1 MSKHLTKVKIIG
13 AIACF
18 LILFFIINFWS
29 TISQQILN
37 HQQSSLSQELTISN
51 AVQIEQLIES
61 ATHTSLILQS
71 KIKSN
76 PTKIEDISTLAKII
90 IKNTP
95 SIQHIRIS
103 PNDIT
108 THVFPEALTPKYKN
122 KVILAPIMP
131 HNTASQLS
139 TFYSQPQLIDKQ
151 YYIKCHIPL
160 SHNNE
165 HWGYLSYQINLDIL
179 FNDSQL
185 DFMKNK
191 SYNYQLISMGAYNKS
206 TILTQSN
213 TPLQSELYT
222 AAINIPNNEWFLHL
236 SFNGESTNSLYLINF
251 VFSIMLASVFTLIG
265 YLGLSEPSRLRK
277 KIKRLTTQYESHQLI
292 LDQIMNNVND
302 EIYVSDRNGNVYLN
316 SSNTDNSNHLP
327 ANILLTKNKKTLY
340 SDPMF
345 EEDGKTPIH
354 PSEHPINKS
363 LFNNESIIK
372 TVVLSPAQADSY
384 ILELRSQPIYDE
396 LYNQVGALCIGRRVE
411 INTQTSPTNKHSS

>member
-1 MSKHLTKVKIIG
+1 
-13 AIACF
+13 
-18 LILFFIINFWS
+18 
-29 TISQQILN
+29 
-37 HQQSSLSQELTISN
+37 
-51 AVQIEQLIES
+51 
-61 ATHTSLILQS
+61 
-71 KIKSN
+71 
-76 PTKIEDISTLAKII
+76 
-90 IKNTP
+90 
-95 SIQHIRIS
+95 
-103 PNDIT
+103 
-108 THVFPEALTPKYKN
+108 
-122 KVILAPIMP
+122 
-131 HNTASQLS
+131 
-139 TFYSQPQLIDKQ
+139 
-151 YYIKCHIPL
+151 
-160 SHNNE
+160 
-165 HWGYLSYQINLDIL
+165 
-179 FNDSQL
+179 
-185 DFMKNK
+185 
-191 SYNYQLISMGAYNKS
+191 
-206 TILTQSN
+206 
-213 TPLQSELYT
+213 
-222 AAINIPNNEWFLHL
+222 
-236 SFNGESTNSLYLINF
+236 
-251 VFSIMLASVFTLIG
+251 MLASIFTLIG

-411 INTQTSPTNKHSS
+411 INTQKNPTNKHTS